1 MWERGKEEKEK
12 LIETILIILGF
23 LIAVVG
29 LMGCII
35 PAIPGPPLNFLSL
48 LVLELAV
55 DDAFP
60 VEFYLLWG
68 GITLAVTTLDYVLPI
83 MGAKVYKASSLGI
96 WGSVIGM
103 LIGIF
108 FFPPFGMIIGLF
120 IGAVLGELLAGKE
133 DREALKIGSV
143 TFLASVL
150 MIFIK
155 LAASGVMTFYFIKR
169 AIDYI
174 F

>member
-1 MWERGKEEKEK
+1 LWERGKEEKEK